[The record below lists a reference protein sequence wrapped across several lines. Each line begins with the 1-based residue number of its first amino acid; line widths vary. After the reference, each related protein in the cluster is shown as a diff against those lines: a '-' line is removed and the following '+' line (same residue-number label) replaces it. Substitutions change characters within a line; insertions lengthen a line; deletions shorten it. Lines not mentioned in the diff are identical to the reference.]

1 MHAWLCDNPIGPQAL
16 TWVEKPTPE
25 PQPGE
30 VRVAVRFAALNFPD
44 LLIVQN
50 KYQMKPPLPFVPG
63 SEFSGVVEAVGS
75 GVTRLKP
82 GMAVASFGGLGAF
95 ATHACVDAALVMPL
109 PAGFALDHAAA
120 FICTYATSHHAL
132 MDRGALQAGAGL
144 AVAGGL
150 AWLGHRTP
158 AIVVGSVASAIG
170 LAALVS
176 PLGLFAAIERVF
188 AALAVR
194 IGQALTWTLLPAIFY
209 LFFAPFGLLF
219 RRGRRDS
226 MRRFFDRDA
235 TSYWTVR
242 GERGGHTASAP
253 HERPY

>member
-1 MHAWLCDNPIGPQAL
+1 MTRATAGRPEAAAAIW
-16 TWVEKPTPE
+16 TW
-25 PQPGE
+25 
-30 VRVAVRFAALNFPD
+30 R
-44 LLIVQN
+44 
-50 KYQMKPPLPFVPG
+50 
-63 SEFSGVVEAVGS
+63 
-75 GVTRLKP
+75 
-82 GMAVASFGGLGAF
+82 
-95 ATHACVDAALVMPL
+95 
-109 PAGFALDHAAA
+109 PAGPSPAPETGGIRL
-120 FICTYATSHHAL
+120 
-132 MDRGALQAGAGL
+132 RGALQAGAGL
-144 AVAGGL
+144 AVAGLL

-226 MRRFFDRDA
+226 MRRFFDREA
-235 TSYWTVR
+235 ASYWTVR
-242 GERGGHTASAP
+242 GERGGHTASAS